1 MEDSWRLFLLRDSQ
15 TILTMDIKIGIEL
28 IRISEWIKQ
37 RRALMG
43 CTYSFS
49 VGDSAAL
56 CKFHKSIS

>member
-1 MEDSWRLFLLRDSQ
+1 
-15 TILTMDIKIGIEL
+15 MDVKIGIEL